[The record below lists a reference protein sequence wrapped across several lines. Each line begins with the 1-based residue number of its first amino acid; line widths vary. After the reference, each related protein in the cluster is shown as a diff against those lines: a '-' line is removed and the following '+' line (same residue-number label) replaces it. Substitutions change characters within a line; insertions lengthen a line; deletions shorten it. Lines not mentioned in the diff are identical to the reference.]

1 MHKSAGLGLSE
12 AAEQLG
18 STQHELMSELSKL
31 KIPNL
36 RIYKGCIVPFE
47 HLASVVLKMNGGGDE
62 VKKRKRYKPKT
73 SEK

>member
-12 AAEQLG
+12 AAEQLCL
-18 STQHELMSELSKL
+18 TQHELMAELSKL
-31 KIPNL
+31 RIPNL

-47 HLASVVLKMNGGGDE
+47 HLASVVLKMKGGGDE

-73 SEK
+73 SKK

>member
-1 MHKSAGLGLSE
+1 MNRTTGLGLSE

-18 STQHELMSELSKL
+18 LTQHELMSELSKL

-36 RIYKGCIVPFE
+36 RLYKGCKVPVE
-47 HLASVVLKMNGGGDE
+47 HLASVVLKLKGGGSE

-73 SEK
+73 SKK

>member
-1 MHKSAGLGLSE
+1 MYKTAGLGLSE

-18 STQHELMSELSKL
+18 LTQHELMSELNKL

-47 HLASVVLKMNGGGDE
+47 HLATVVLKMKGGGDE
-62 VKKRKRYKPKT
+62 VKKQKRYKPRT
-73 SEK
+73 SKK

>member
-18 STQHELMSELSKL
+18 LTQHQLMAELSKL
-31 KIPNL
+31 RIPNL
-36 RIYKGCIVPFE
+36 RIYKGCIVTFE
-47 HLASVVLKMNGGGDE
+47 HLASVVLKMKGGGDE